1 MTGTA
6 LPYLPGYDRPSPAA
20 LSIRQR
26 TADIEDLASSGA
38 SESETATALQGVAH
52 PSLTGSALWDAW
64 NKAEHAM
71 AVRDGTDPEDA
82 DYEMYAERAAD
93 AICDLIHGINISTA
107 RGSGI
112 TPRGNAS

>member
-1 MTGTA
+1 MTAAA

-20 LSIRQR
+20 MFILER
-26 TADIEDLASSGA
+26 TAAIEDLASKGA
-38 SESETATALQGVAH
+38 SKSDTVAALRGVAH

-64 NKAEHAM
+64 NKAEHAI

-82 DYEMYAERAAD
+82 DYELYEERAAD
-93 AICDLIHGINISTA
+93 AVCDLIHGINISTA

-112 TPRGNAS
+112 TPRGTA